1 MLVIGGG
8 DGGAIREAVKHPEVE
23 EVHICE
29 IDGVKE
35 LRHLKLMFNTFC
47 LCRLSLMLL
56 NDFSLKWLLAITPLK

>member
-29 IDGVKE
+29 IDEVNE
-35 LRHLKLMFNTFC
+35 LKHLLIFYLQFIFNIYVSVDRHWC
-47 LCRLSLMLL
+47 C
-56 NDFSLKWLLAITPLK
+56 